1 MNSSEIRS
9 SFIEFFKKKKHTFIQ
24 SSSVVP
30 NNDPTL
36 LFTNAGMNQFKPIF
50 LNETLPDNIRAVNSQ
65 KCIRVSGKHNDLEEV
80 GVDKFH
86 HTFFEMLGNWSF
98 GDYYKED
105 SIKWAWELLTETW
118 KLDKSR
124 LWVSVYQ
131 EDQEAYDLWLN
142 QTDIA
147 EDRIVKCDD
156 KENFWEMG
164 NTGPCGP
171 CSEIHYFVGKDV
183 EKQHSNG
190 VNNSDQYW
198 ELWNL
203 VFIQFNRLEDGSL
216 DELKSKHVD
225 TGAGLERISSVL
237 QGKRSNYDTD
247 LFCSII
253 NKIEHLS
260 DVKYNHDSIPH
271 CVIADHI
278 RMLCFSIADGALPSN
293 EGRGY
298 VLRRILRRAS
308 RFGQKIGLK
317 EPFLYKLVKEVKNL
331 MGDVYPEL
339 SERYSHI
346 KKVIYA
352 EEESFGKTL
361 DRGIRHFDKVVS
373 NLKGRHISGENAFKL
388 YDTYG
393 FPLDLTV
400 LMAKEKNVIVDEV
413 GFQKSMQVQKN
424 RAKKTANFKIDK
436 SKIKWN
442 IISKGIHSKF
452 SGYTEYISES
462 KIKQYAFNKGKI
474 LVILEKTPFYAESG
488 GQVGDKGTIEGEG
501 LGLKVLD
508 VQKQGDKF
516 VHVCEGDFI
525 KTESVTCKVST
536 ERRKAVMRN
545 HTATHLMHR
554 ALKQVLGNHVN
565 QAGSLVH
572 PDYLRFDLTHFEKIN
587 FKEVQEIENI
597 VNYQIL
603 KNLKLDVSIEKFDVA
618 KEMGAEALF
627 GEKYGEEVRVVKVG
641 KFSNELCGGTH
652 VNRTGDIGSFKILE
666 ETSLASGV
674 RRIHAITGKKSI
686 MKMQENALILNEL
699 QTMINAPT
707 SEIIERVQIISN
719 EKKQLEK
726 KIKNKQKSKA
736 HLNLLEGA
744 ETIGN
749 HSIIVK
755 NVLIEDQNEL
765 KSLGDQLFEKIS
777 SGIGVLF
784 NNTLEKS
791 SAVIVVSKN
800 LNSTGISA
808 GKIAKKIG
816 HLMKGGGGGK
826 PHLATAGGKK
836 DISIDK
842 IMEESKLIIIKILNG

>member
-1 MNSSEIRS
+1 
-9 SFIEFFKKKKHTFIQ
+9 
-24 SSSVVP
+24 
-30 NNDPTL
+30 
-36 LFTNAGMNQFKPIF
+36 
-50 LNETLPDNIRAVNSQ
+50 
-65 KCIRVSGKHNDLEEV
+65 
-80 GVDKFH
+80 
-86 HTFFEMLGNWSF
+86 
-98 GDYYKED
+98 
-105 SIKWAWELLTETW
+105 
-118 KLDKSR
+118 
-124 LWVSVYQ
+124 
-131 EDQEAYDLWLN
+131 
-142 QTDIA
+142 
-147 EDRIVKCDD
+147 
-156 KENFWEMG
+156 
-164 NTGPCGP
+164 
-171 CSEIHYFVGKDV
+171 
-183 EKQHSNG
+183 
-190 VNNSDQYW
+190 
-198 ELWNL
+198 
-203 VFIQFNRLEDGSL
+203 
-216 DELKSKHVD
+216 
-225 TGAGLERISSVL
+225 
-237 QGKRSNYDTD
+237 
-247 LFCSII
+247 
-253 NKIEHLS
+253 
-260 DVKYNHDSIPH
+260 
-271 CVIADHI
+271 
-278 RMLCFSIADGALPSN
+278 
-293 EGRGY
+293 
-298 VLRRILRRAS
+298 
-308 RFGQKIGLK
+308 
-317 EPFLYKLVKEVKNL
+317 
-331 MGDVYPEL
+331 
-339 SERYSHI
+339 
-346 KKVIYA
+346 
-352 EEESFGKTL
+352 
-361 DRGIRHFDKVVS
+361 
-373 NLKGRHISGENAFKL
+373 
-388 YDTYG
+388 
-393 FPLDLTV
+393 
-400 LMAKEKNVIVDEV
+400 
-413 GFQKSMQVQKN
+413 
-424 RAKKTANFKIDK
+424 
-436 SKIKWN
+436 
-442 IISKGIHSKF
+442 
-452 SGYTEYISES
+452 
-462 KIKQYAFNKGKI
+462 
-474 LVILEKTPFYAESG
+474 
-488 GQVGDKGTIEGEG
+488 
-501 LGLKVLD
+501 
-508 VQKQGDKF
+508 
-516 VHVCEGDFI
+516 
-525 KTESVTCKVST
+525 
-536 ERRKAVMRN
+536 MRN